1 MCHTQLPSTDHQ
13 STGRSDTASAHQTYD
28 QLPCHT
34 ASLHLSCH
42 QVTLLDN
49 RDMCDS
55 NMPFSCYMTA
65 MQLQKSNPRPAH
77 AITTTSPCT
86 RITIVTHPTTAVQT
100 LVLSTD
106 GDQIVHCRN
115 WTALSHSSPTSQ
127 PITNRIE
134 HRQLSVLCA

>member
-1 MCHTQLPSTDHQ
+1 MSMSHFCRAWWARWGL
-13 STGRSDTASAHQTYD
+13 G
-28 QLPCHT
+28 
-34 ASLHLSCH
+34 SLAGGKRYH
-42 QVTLLDN
+42 
-49 RDMCDS
+49 
-55 NMPFSCYMTA
+55 FSPGYTT
-65 MQLQKSNPRPAH
+65 H